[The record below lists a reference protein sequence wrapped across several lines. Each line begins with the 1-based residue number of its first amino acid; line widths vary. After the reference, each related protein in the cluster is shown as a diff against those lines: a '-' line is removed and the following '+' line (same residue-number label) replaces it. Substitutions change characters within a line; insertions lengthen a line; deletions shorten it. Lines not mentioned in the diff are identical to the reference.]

1 VGASIALAI
10 AGQADIAY
18 ENVEAL
24 LNDWLGFGE
33 PDSDGVYEAPED
45 PVEVYFPVTGGHW
58 SDGLDTVVDWS
69 ATAGLNFNAVI
80 EPEHDDVSAVLEDTD
95 AVLEAEDVNKALIDV
110 LLNGK
115 EKGFDVYLLLLWG
128 DEGDPNSEE
137 LLSLADEAG
146 IPVKDLSGGLDDIVF
161 AEDPSD
167 DAEPEPEPEP
177 EPEEKPSRSQRRRKE
192 AVAEE
197 LPDEAEELTE
207 SDVTVG
213 EVVKPKR
220 SRSKA
225 KEAEPVE
232 GQTTLEDQIAQAAHE
247 KRVPTTIE
255 VEGLA
260 DDDPL
265 KVALV
270 LTEERA
276 RELVREEIGSFLLAI
291 VMDMGLIAPAIAQ
304 YFDDAVEATG
314 APETPQEPEVAEEAA
329 PEAPKRSGRG
339 GRPRKDGSP
348 AQPQKKA
355 YLVDE
360 AGEYSRR
367 GRGKPR
373 KGSTVVELTKA
384 EAEDLGL
391 DWS

>member
-18 ENVEAL
+18 DNVEAL

-33 PDSDGVYEAPED
+33 PDDEGIYEQPES

-80 EPEHDDVSAVLEDTD
+80 ESDHDDVKAILEDTD

-110 LLNGK
+110 LVNGK
-115 EKGFDVYLLLLWG
+115 SKGFDVYLLLLWG

-177 EPEEKPSRSQRRRKE
+177 EAKPSRSQRRRKE

-207 SDVTVG
+207 ADVDP
-213 EVVKPKR
+213 EPAAKPKR
-220 SRSKA
+220 SRSK
-225 KEAEPVE
+225 KSEPGPLTE
-232 GQTTLEDQIAQAAHE
+232 GQTTLEEQIAQAAHE
-247 KRVPTTIE
+247 RRIPTTIE

-265 KVALV
+265 KMALV

-276 RELVREEIGSFLLAI
+276 RELVREEVGAFLLAV
-291 VMDMGLIAPAIAQ
+291 VMDLGLIAPA
-304 YFDDAVEATG
+304 VEGTG
-314 APETPQEPEVAEEAA
+314 AVLSPSEPEVAEEDA
-329 PEAPKRSGRG
+329 PAPATRSGRG

-348 AQPQKKA
+348 AQPQKKG

-360 AGEYSRR
+360 EGNYSRR

-391 DWS
+391 DWG